1 MTEYELLRIISF
13 LERMRKPYDQLL
25 PVAEPD
31 QNWNMV
37 IFLMR
42 SHLRSQPVTMSSLA
56 QAAEVPF
63 ASAMRRI
70 HKLIESGD
78 VEQRE
83 RSPGSKTFHVVPSQR
98 MIENFTEYARKVKSL
113 LAETFGLKS
122 ANDDEEDYYFGGSYL
137 AGQIIPPLEII
148 ESRQDAGQDLKFLLH
163 DDNYFASMRDM
174 WSDFRSK
181 LSSRK
186 NFTLLPLQDL
196 RDEVFEN
203 ARRKTSKY
211 DVVAVNMPWLGE
223 AVTRDVGQPMT
234 QFLEKSGINP
244 LDFHPNIWATGSW
257 NKIQYGVPIYC
268 TVETLAIRKD
278 LCEAGKLAFP
288 TTFDRVI
295 EVGKQLHQP
304 GRGMN
309 GVVWNAARGM
319 PIAHSFMFFLGCCGS
334 AVLNLP
340 TSRLYMDY
348 SRLSG
353 DQMRPRVDSEEGR
366 KTLDFMHRLL
376 AISPPDILTID
387 WNRGLE
393 YFLTGHA
400 AMAYTWTMR
409 AARFEYD
416 IRSVVKRKVEYLAH
430 PHGQGGAS
438 VSPIGGFLLMIPQS
452 LPPERAK
459 LAFDAIS
466 WMASPSAMKEY
477 VKNGFP
483 VAPRFSVSAD
493 PEAAASTPIVR
504 FVDRLAKKNK
514 LQNWQRPPVPEYH
527 QIERILGDEI
537 YEALN
542 GRISDQEALTRAQ
555 NRIDRVMRDAGYYGV
570 NALHDPAERR
580 A

>member
-1 MTEYELLRIISF
+1 MTSGWEAGGMTEYELLRIISF
-13 LERMRKPYDQLL
+13 LERMRKPYDTLL

-42 SHLRSQPVTMSSLA
+42 SFLRGQPVTMSSLA
-56 QAAEVPF
+56 QSADVPF

-70 HKLIESGD
+70 HKLIEMGE
-78 VEQRE
+78 VEQQARV
-83 RSPGSKTFHVVPSQR
+83 PGSKTFYVVPSRR
-98 MIENFTEYARKVKSL
+98 MIDKFTEYASKVKAL

-122 ANDDEEDYYFGGSYL
+122 GKDDEEDYYFGGSYL

-148 ESRQDAGQDLKFLLH
+148 ESRNDAGQDLKFLLH

-174 WSDFRSK
+174 WSDFRAK

-186 NFTLLPLQDL
+186 NFTLLPLPNL
-196 RDEVFEN
+196 REEVFEN
-203 ARRKTSKY
+203 ARRKTSKF

-223 AVTRDVGQPMT
+223 AVKQDVGQPLT
-234 QFLEKSGINP
+234 DFLEKSSMNP
-244 LDFHPNIWATGSW
+244 LDFHPNIWATGAWSRT
-257 NKIQYGVPIYC
+257 QYGIPIYC

-278 LCEAGKLAFP
+278 LFEAQKLSHP
-288 TTFDRVI
+288 LSFDRVI
-295 EVGKQLHQP
+295 EVGKHLHQP

-319 PIAHSFMFFLGCCGS
+319 PLAHSFMFFMACCGS
-334 AVLNLP
+334 AVINLP
-340 TSRLYMDY
+340 TTRLYLEY
-348 SRLSG
+348 SKLSG
-353 DQMRPRVDSEEGR
+353 EQLRPRVDSEAGF

-376 AISPPDILTID
+376 AISPPDIMTID

-430 PHGQGGAS
+430 PHGPGGSS
-438 VSPIGGFLLMIPQS
+438 VSPIGGFLLMVPKS

-514 LQNWQRPPVPEYH
+514 MQNWQRPPIPEYH
-527 QIERILGDEI
+527 QIEQILGDEI
-537 YEALN
+537 YLALN
-542 GRISDQEALTRAQ
+542 GEISDQAALGRAQ
-555 NRIDRVMRDAGYYGV
+555 NRIDRVMRDTGYY
-570 NALHDPAERR
+570 
-580 A
+580 

>member
-1 MTEYELLRIISF
+1 
-13 LERMRKPYDQLL
+13 
-25 PVAEPD
+25 
-31 QNWNMV
+31 MV

-42 SHLRSQPVTMSSLA
+42 SHLRGQAVTMSSLA

-70 HKLIESGD
+70 HRLIELGE
-78 VEQRE
+78 VEKQE
-83 RSPGSKTFHVVPSQR
+83 KGPGSKAFYVVPSAR
-98 MIENFTEYARKVKSL
+98 MIENFTEYARKIKAL

-122 ANDDEEDYYFGGSYL
+122 GNDDEEDYYFGGSYL
-137 AGQIIPPLEII
+137 AGQIIPPLEIM

-174 WSDFRSK
+174 WSDFRAK

-186 NFTLLPLQDL
+186 NFTLLPLPQL
-196 RDEVFEN
+196 QKEVFED
-203 ARRKTSKY
+203 ARRKHSRY
-211 DVVAVNMPWLGE
+211 DVIAVNMPWLGE
-223 AVTRDVGQPMT
+223 AVSRNVGQPLT
-234 QFLEKSGINP
+234 QSLEKSGINP

-257 NKIQYGVPIYC
+257 DKIQYGVPIYC

-278 LCEAGKLAFP
+278 LLEAYKLPQP
-288 TTFDRVI
+288 TSFDRVI
-295 EVGKQLHQP
+295 EVGRQLHQP
-304 GRGMN
+304 HRGLH

-319 PIAHSFMFFLGCCGS
+319 PVAHSFMFFMGCCGS
-334 AVLNLP
+334 AVINLP

-353 DQMRPRVDSEEGR
+353 EQMRPRIDTDAGR

-376 AISPPDILTID
+376 SISPPDILDID

-393 YFLTGHA
+393 YFMTGHA

-416 IRSVVKRKVEYLAH
+416 IRSVVKRKVDYLAH
-430 PHGQGGAS
+430 PHGPGGAS

-452 LPPERAK
+452 LPPDRAK
-459 LAFDAIS
+459 LAFEAIS

-514 LQNWQRPPVPEYH
+514 LQNWQRPPIPEYH
-527 QIERILGDEI
+527 QIEGILGEEI
-537 YEALN
+537 YAALTGAISDTEAL
-542 GRISDQEALTRAQ
+542 ERAQ
-555 NRIDRVMRDAGYYGV
+555 NRMDKVMREAGYY
-570 NALHDPAERR
+570 
-580 A
+580 